1 MAKIRVYE
9 LAKKL
14 NMTNKVLLTKLRAMN
29 IEAKSHMSSLE
40 DDTEAKVRENLYG
53 SKNKVTDTRVKS
65 SVIRRRKPQGSGDAP
80 DVVPGADAAGE
91 DAPKGDAELN
101 KAGVQEKSPVQEPVA
116 EGAKSEAAMP
126 ESKVSDPSRKEK
138 PLRIQDPEQVK
149 GKSVEKKTKKSV
161 KPKSQPA
168 RVIMKPEPLVEE
180 TPEPEQ
186 KPKQEKIPGGLD
198 VPVSR
203 AKAPSEETQLKQLK
217 DELTEAQPVEIE
229 SDKALETKPETEEKT
244 LNEESLSKLKEA
256 DLEANH
262 AIKED
267 RTADVEKDERSMDAA
282 DSKDKKRKKKKPSKR
297 YEPAKI
303 IKMAVPIAN
312 LGRNK
317 VKKEA
322 SPAPSPSQG
331 GQARP
336 KPSDSAAPRASQA
349 NRSVPVKSAPELP
362 PEGDV
367 EVKRSKK
374 KEWKKKGSGP
384 ASTDFTAKGGP
395 RKRKSV
401 VEGKD
406 LYSNE
411 RGKKGRRKDG
421 RVKKAKPMKTQITV
435 PKAIKRRIKIDE
447 IIELSELAKRMGIKA
462 NEMIVK
468 LMGMG
473 VMATVNQ
480 VIDFDTASLVAA
492 EFDYEVEK
500 ASVEEDLVLEVQE
513 AEIDPDKLVERP
525 PVVTIMGHVD
535 HGKTSLLDMIRK
547 TKVATGEAGGIT
559 QHIGAYSVET
569 QSGTITFLDTPG
581 HAAFTSMRSRG
592 AKVTDLV
599 VLVVAA
605 DDGVMPQTIE
615 AINHS
620 KAAGVP
626 VVVAVNKMD
635 KPAADPDRV
644 MRELSDHGL
653 LSEEWG
659 GDVIFAKVSAKTGEG
674 IDGLLEMILLQADV
688 LELKANPDCAATGHV
703 VEARLDAGRGP
714 VATILINQGTLR
726 AGQPV
731 VCGLYSGKIRVM
743 IDDLGKDVEFAGP
756 STPVEIVGLSGVP
769 QAGDEFVALESEKD
783 AKQVSDSRMQK
794 QRAKVL
800 AKRSR
805 ANLEKLF
812 ESMGADEIKELK
824 LIIKADVHGS
834 LEALNES
841 IMKLAQDEVD
851 ITIVHAGTGAI
862 NESDVS
868 LAAVSDAI
876 IIGFNVRPT
885 PNGRS
890 MAKEENVDMR
900 FYDIIYNVIN
910 DIKAA
915 ITGLMPSTFHEIII
929 GRAEV
934 RDTFV
939 IPHKGLTI
947 GGSFVLEGKIAR
959 GYKVRLLR
967 DGVVKCDSTLS
978 SLRRFKDDVK
988 EVTHGYECGIGIER
1002 YNDIKIGDIFECYE
1016 VEERKAQME
1025 QIKE

>member
-14 NMTNKVLLTKLRAMN
+14 NMTNKVLLTKLKAMN

-53 SKNKVTDTRVKS
+53 SKNKITDTRVKS
-65 SVIRRRKPQGSGDAP
+65 SVIRRRKPQKSGDAP
-80 DVVPGADAAGE
+80 DVVPGVDAVGD
-91 DAPKGDAELN
+91 DAVKGDAASSKEI
-101 KAGVQEKSPVQEPVA
+101 VQEESPVKESVA
-116 EGAKSEAAMP
+116 EDVKSKAAVP
-126 ESKVSDPSRKEK
+126 ESKVSDPSREEK
-138 PLRIQDPEQVK
+138 SGHTQDPEPVK
-149 GKSVEKKTKKSV
+149 GKSVEKKTKKPV

-168 RVIMKPEPLVEE
+168 RVIMKPEPLVEDN
-180 TPEPEQ
+180 PEPEQ
-186 KPKQEKIPGGLD
+186 KPKQEKMPEDLDLPGSG
-198 VPVSR
+198 
-203 AKAPSEETQLKQLK
+203 AKDPSEEKELK
-217 DELTEAQPVEIE
+217 DEQTEVQSKALKC
-229 SDKALETKPETEEKT
+229 DKALETKPETEKKT
-244 LNEESLSKLKEA
+244 LDNESLSKQKEA

-267 RTADVEKDERSMDAA
+267 RTADVENDEISLDAA

-297 YEPAKI
+297 SEPAKI
-303 IKMAVPIAN
+303 IKMVVPIAN
-312 LGRNK
+312 LGRNR

-322 SPAPSPSQG
+322 TQAPHPPQG
-331 GQARP
+331 EKAHP
-336 KPSDSAAPRASQA
+336 KPSDSRVPRAHQA
-349 NRSVPVKSAPELP
+349 NRSVPVKPDPEISS
-362 PEGDV
+362 EANV

-384 ASTDFTAKGGP
+384 AGVEFAAKGGP
-395 RKRKSV
+395 RKRKSI

-468 LMGMG
+468 LMGLG

-480 VIDFDTASLVAA
+480 VIDYDTASLVAA

-559 QHIGAYSVET
+559 QHIGAYSVKT

-674 IDGLLEMILLQADV
+674 IDSLLEMILLQSDV

-703 VEARLDAGRGP
+703 IEARLDAGRGP

-824 LIIKADVHGS
+824 LIVKADVHGS

-947 GGSFVLEGKIAR
+947 GGSFVLEGKISR
-959 GYKVRLLR
+959 GYKIRLLR
-967 DGVVKCDSTLS
+967 DGVVKCDSTIS

-1002 YNDIKIGDIFECYE
+1002 YNDIKVGDIFECYE

>member
-1 MAKIRVYE
+1 
-9 LAKKL
+9 
-14 NMTNKVLLTKLRAMN
+14 
-29 IEAKSHMSSLE
+29 
-40 DDTEAKVRENLYG
+40 
-53 SKNKVTDTRVKS
+53 
-65 SVIRRRKPQGSGDAP
+65 
-80 DVVPGADAAGE
+80 
-91 DAPKGDAELN
+91 
-101 KAGVQEKSPVQEPVA
+101 
-116 EGAKSEAAMP
+116 MP
-126 ESKVSDPSRKEK
+126 
-138 PLRIQDPEQVK
+138 
-149 GKSVEKKTKKSV
+149 
-161 KPKSQPA
+161 
-168 RVIMKPEPLVEE
+168 
-180 TPEPEQ
+180 
-186 KPKQEKIPGGLD
+186 
-198 VPVSR
+198 
-203 AKAPSEETQLKQLK
+203 
-217 DELTEAQPVEIE
+217 
-229 SDKALETKPETEEKT
+229 
-244 LNEESLSKLKEA
+244 
-256 DLEANH
+256 
-262 AIKED
+262 
-267 RTADVEKDERSMDAA
+267 
-282 DSKDKKRKKKKPSKR
+282 
-297 YEPAKI
+297 
-303 IKMAVPIAN
+303 
-312 LGRNK
+312 
-317 VKKEA
+317 KKEA
-322 SPAPSPSQG
+322 AEPQI
-331 GQARP
+331 QRTNARP
-336 KPSDSAAPRASQA
+336 KP
-349 NRSVPVKSAPELP
+349 VPSAPP
-362 PEGDV
+362 RRPAPKSDVVDPGMDVMPGGDG

-374 KEWKKKGSGP
+374 KEWKKKGAGAGAVEFAP
-384 ASTDFTAKGGP
+384 KGAP

-406 LYSNE
+406 LYEKGRS
-411 RGKKGRRKDG
+411 GKKGRKKDG
-421 RVKKAKPMKTQITV
+421 RTKKVKTMKTQITV

-480 VIDFDTASLVAA
+480 TIDFDTANLVAA

-500 ASVEEDLVLEVQE
+500 ASVEEDLVLQVQE
-513 AEIDPDKLVERP
+513 AEVDPDKLVPRS

-535 HGKTSLLDMIRK
+535 HGKTSLLDVIRK
-547 TKVATGEAGGIT
+547 SKVATGEAGGIT
-559 QHIGAYSVET
+559 QHIGAYSVKT
-569 QSGTITFLDTPG
+569 PNGTITFLDTPG

-592 AKVTDLV
+592 AQVTDLV

-620 KAAGVP
+620 KAANVP

-635 KPAADPDRV
+635 KPGADPDRV
-644 MRELSDHGL
+644 MRELSEHGL
-653 LSEEWG
+653 LAEDWG
-659 GDVIFAKVSAKTGEG
+659 GDVIFAKVSAKTGKG
-674 IDGLLEMILLQADV
+674 IDTLLEMILLQSEV
-688 LELKANPDCAATGHV
+688 LELKANPDSPATGHV

-714 VATILINQGTLR
+714 VATILVNQGTLR

-743 IDDLGKDVEFAGP
+743 IDDLGNEVESAGP

-769 QAGDEFVALESEKD
+769 EAGDEFVALESEKD
-783 AKQVSDSRMQK
+783 AKHVSDSRMQK

-812 ESMGADEIKELK
+812 ESMGADEIKQLK

-834 LEALNES
+834 LEALNDS
-841 IMKLAQDEVD
+841 IMKLVQDEVD

-885 PNGRS
+885 PKVRT

-959 GYKVRLLR
+959 GHKVRLLR

-1016 VEERKAQME
+1016 IEERKAQME